1 MQIDVV
7 FPIAIPNLLAPVL
20 SLAAMSLLVEQ
31 AGGMSTNGTTRI
43 VDIKPVKIHERSP
56 IYLGCN
62 RDVNMIMDFLKK

>member
-1 MQIDVV
+1 
-7 FPIAIPNLLAPVL
+7 
-20 SLAAMSLLVEQ
+20 MSLLVEQ